1 QRLAEIGIDKHARFF
16 SSFPSSKRPGAQMKN
31 PSRPRLGGVFHAPS
45 QKTSDA
51 EIPPRMDCRLQIAIS
66 DRHGQ
71 LAIDLKRF
79 HNTSPNG
86 PRVYHMICADVTR
99 K

>member
-1 QRLAEIGIDKHARFF
+1 
-16 SSFPSSKRPGAQMKN
+16 MKN
-31 PSRPRLGGVFHAPS
+31 PSRPRLGGVLHAPS

-51 EIPPRMDCRLQIAIS
+51 EIPPRMDCLPQIAIG
-66 DRHGQ
+66 DWRWQ

-86 PRVYHMICADVTR
+86 PRLYHMICADVTR
-99 K
+99 KKCGAANVWPWGIITCRGQYPHRYRPR